1 MVLTK
6 NQALAILGLNPKN
19 NISRQKVMSAYRAQA
34 LVHHPNKGGKR
45 ENFEKASNAK
55 NTLLNYLRQPRYSP
69 PPPPVY
75 VNMSVYQ
82 NFANRKN
89 YKSWNNLKTKLGRPL
104 KNNNINP
111 YKNLQ
116 QQHIRSLIQYYT
128 ALNKK
133 NTIDMLNYLYWSA
146 FHEHRRN
153 KKTGTIRVQGRH
165 AIQKL

>member
-19 NISRQKVMSAYRAQA
+19 NISRQKVMSAYRTQA

-55 NTLLNYLRQPRYSP
+55 NTLLNYLSKPRYSP

-75 VNMSVYQ
+75 VNKSVYK

-89 YKSWNNLKTKLGRPL
+89 YASWNAIKTKLGRPL

-111 YKNLQ
+111 HNNAMQ
-116 QQHIRSLIQYYT
+116 VVRHMVEYYT
-128 ALNKK
+128 ALNNKK
-133 NTIDMLNYLYWSA
+133 NNDMLNYFYWVA
-146 FHEHRRN
+146 FREHRRN
-153 KKTGTIRVQGRH
+153 KNTGTIRIPRRH
-165 AIQKL
+165 AKQRL